1 VKRFD
6 SPQPAFL
13 GVFLVGSS
21 SLPAARLPFLDPVP
35 PIDKRADDLLGRLT
49 LDERIALLHQYAPA
63 VERLGIASFRT
74 GTEALHGVSRL
85 GEATV
90 FPQAVGLG
98 ATWDEDLIHQVAEAV
113 SVELR
118 ALHYHRPTANGIG
131 SNSLQAWAP
140 W

>member
-1 VKRFD
+1 M
-6 SPQPAFL
+6 
-13 GVFLVGSS
+13 GSS
-21 SLPAARLPFLDPVP
+21 SLPAARLPFLDPIL
-35 PIDKRADDLLGRLT
+35 PIDKRVDDLLGRFA
-49 LDERIALLHQYAPA
+49 LDERISLLHQYAPA
-63 VERLGIASFRT
+63 VECLAIASFRT

-85 GEATV
+85 GEARV

-98 ATWDEDLIHQVAEAV
+98 ATWDEDLVHQVAEAV

-118 ALHYHRPTANGIG
+118 AFHCDRPTANGIG